1 MMAVG
6 RVGNDSN
13 DDASRKPN
21 SAEKLPSNDALV
33 RLFSQ
38 SGIGLLEPGNALARR
53 PGRWLTRQQS
63 DPRMAE
69 TMKVFGSRPDSATM
83 VEGDRV
89 EFRRIFAIK
98 QDDGNIKLFDLL
110 RQVRIVFAARRHD
123 HGIDPALLED
133 PHQIELALLALV
145 GNGQQQRIAAAPQDL
160 FSSVDDRAEAGN

>member
-1 MMAVG
+1 
-6 RVGNDSN
+6 
-13 DDASRKPN
+13 
-21 SAEKLPSNDALV
+21 
-33 RLFSQ
+33 
-38 SGIGLLEPGNALARR
+38 
-53 PGRWLTRQQS
+53 
-63 DPRMAE
+63 MAE
-69 TMKVFGSRPDSATM
+69 TVKVFGSRPDSATM

-145 GNGQQQRIAAAPQDL
+145 GNGQQQRIAAAAQDL
-160 FSSVDDRAEAGN
+160 FSSVDDRAEAGNRDVAHRKRHGPRYAQSHALRDAIRLVFQLLDRLQNTAADASLTDL